1 MFGVRSPAPP
11 RGSSVGQCRPSSASL
26 AVPIT
31 PFLSASVSPSFKCSV
46 TGAVT
51 GGGYCVGVT
60 RTFEP
65 QLAWEV
71 QDMGSAC
78 PGGSGQVTCGL
89 ALTGVAGKVTGK
101 DPERHR
107 GSREGRCE
115 LVQSAGWAAK
125 LRLACCGGS
134 SHSRVLVSLQGA
146 CRRPPALHPCGHLCW
161 SAFSQRSRTS
171 RFCTKRWCCEV
182 GRARLACRGQAAALC
197 RRPWQ

>member
-11 RGSSVGQCRPSSASL
+11 RGSSVGQCRPSPASL

-60 RTFEP
+60 GTFEP

-101 DPERHR
+101 DPERHW

-115 LVQSAGWAAK
+115 PVQSAVWAAK

-134 SHSRVLVSLQGA
+134 GHSSVLVSLQGA
-146 CRRPPALHPCGHLCW
+146 CRPPCSAPLWPPLLVSIQPEKQNQQILYEALVL
-161 SAFSQRSRTS
+161 
-171 RFCTKRWCCEV
+171 
-182 GRARLACRGQAAALC
+182 
-197 RRPWQ
+197 